1 MKYTYLIMLLMLFG
15 MGSLVAQTTVSIE
28 NKVTAPAASVPVQV
42 SMLNFS
48 SVGAVTLFITYD
60 SEVLSF
66 QGIDNITAG
75 PAGSWFT
82 STTTNTI
89 IVQFTTPVNNTG
101 YTMNGHIFDLKFGY
115 LGGFNSNLTISSV
128 EVANAFLTNIPV
140 AVTNN
145 GSVTQSAALATV
157 NLGSDQPAASA
168 NPVTVPL
175 NMATAQEFSSFI
187 YKISFDPA
195 KLSFVQILNQ
205 GVNGSITAPAP
216 VNGVLTLTWNGTSY
230 PSGYTGKVCDLKFV
244 YNGGGDAPLTF
255 KPGSQIVKSN
265 TQVLATN
272 YTNGKVVLGSFTS
285 TLSLPTLTTD
295 INATV
300 TAPVNFVFGDEGSA
314 DIGAFNLKIGYDN
327 TKLAYQGFTYGTI
340 PSGVTISAVGGVL
353 TVVWSNS
360 ANVTSFGGT
369 LLNLKFKNIGTGT
382 SALTFNA
389 GTTVTQTNLSNVAVT
404 TTNGSVVSNWLVT
417 PATKTVI
424 VGDPAFT
431 FSVTTAGLEVFK
443 WQYKYHG
450 TGSWADLSNDATYSG
465 VTSNILTVTGASLA
479 MSTNTYQC
487 VNLTT
492 GITTTNFAVLTV
504 NPAIAITLDP
514 QNASIF
520 EGGNTSFSV
529 TATGSPLAYS
539 WEASSNSGG
548 TWATLASLDPTN
560 IFHNGDATAT
570 LNVINA
576 QLSANGSWIRCV
588 VSSIPS
594 NHAVLTVTA
603 VTQPVSTTVN
613 LGVSAT
619 FGVTAVNATAWKW
632 QYSTNGS
639 APWNDCSGGVYS
651 NETTATLSISGA
663 TASMNGYYYR
673 CQLSPSTAPVTYT
686 NGLAKLTVNPLVVNT
701 KVILQGAYNGTDMNI
716 ILKTLNRIPLAQP
729 YGSVPYNTAAF
740 TYTGTES
747 VGSIP
752 ADVVDWVLVELRT
765 GTASATV
772 TANGKKAGFLLKDGS
787 IVGTDGSSLLAF
799 PLVEMGN
806 YYIVVRHRNHLPIMS
821 AAAQPLSSTSVL
833 YDFTTASAKAYG
845 TGPMAALAGG
855 KFGLWGGDV
864 NLNNVIRYGGPSND
878 PAAISAAIGTSVVNA
893 YSQYDV
899 NMNGVAR
906 YGGPS
911 NDPAAISSF
920 VGTSVKNSQVP

>member
-1 MKYTYLIMLLMLFG
+1 MFFSIG
-15 MGSLVAQTTVSIE
+15 TVSAVGTSISIE

-48 SVGAVTLFITYD
+48 SVGAVTLFIAYD

-75 PAGSWFT
+75 PAGSWYA

-89 IVQFTTPVNNTG
+89 IVQFTTPINNVG
-101 YTMNGHIFDLKFGY
+101 YTMNGHVFDLKFGY
-115 LGGFNSNLTISSV
+115 LGGFNSNLTITSA
-128 EVANAFLTNIPV
+128 EVANAFLGSIPV
-140 AVTNN
+140 DLTNN

-157 NLGSDQPAASA
+157 DLGSDQPAASG

-175 NMATAQEFSSFI
+175 NMATTQEFSSFI

-216 VNGVLTLTWNGTSY
+216 VNGVLTLTWNGTPY

-272 YTNGKVVLGSFTS
+272 YTNGKVVLGSYAS

-295 INATV
+295 INAVV
-300 TAPVNFVFGDEGSA
+300 TAPVNFVFADEA
-314 DIGAFNLKIGYDN
+314 IANIGAFNLKIGYDN
-327 TKLAYQGFTYGTI
+327 TKIAYQGFTYGTI

-382 SALTFNA
+382 SALTFNS

-431 FSVTTAGLEVFK
+431 FSVTTAGLEMFK
-443 WQYKYHG
+443 WQYKFHG

-504 NPAIAITLDP
+504 NPAVTITLDP

-520 EGGNTSFSV
+520 VGGNTSFSV
-529 TATGSPLAYS
+529 TATGSPLTYS
-539 WEASSNSGG
+539 WEVSSNSGG

-576 QLSANGSWIRCV
+576 QLSANGAWIRCV

-603 VTQPVSTTVN
+603 VTQPVSTSVN
-613 LGVSAT
+613 LGASAT
-619 FGVTAVNATAWKW
+619 FGVTAVNATAWQW

-639 APWNDCSGGVYS
+639 APWTNCSGGVYS
-651 NETTATLSISGA
+651 NGTTATLSITGA
-663 TASMNGYYYR
+663 TASMEGYYYR

-686 NGLAKLTVNPLVVNT
+686 NGLAKLTVNPLVVDA
-701 KVILQGAYNGTDMNI
+701 KVFLEGPFSGGVMLTS
-716 ILKTLNRIPLAQP
+716 LKTANLIPLSQP
-729 YGSVPYNTAAF
+729 YNAAPWS
-740 TYTGTES
+740 YSGTES
-747 VGSIP
+747 VGAIP
-752 ADVVDWVLVELRT
+752 LNVVDWILVELRA
-765 GTASATV
+765 TAGGATLSRR
-772 TANGKKAGFLLKDGS
+772 AGFVLANGS
-787 IVGTDGSSLLAF
+787 IVDVDGTSALKFTTMDL
-799 PLVEMGN
+799 GN
-806 YYIVVRHRNHLPIMS
+806 YFVVIKHRNHLGIMS
-821 AAAQPLSSTSVL
+821 GAVVALSSTSTL
-833 YDFTTASAKAYG
+833 YNFTSAQTQAYFTVGG
-845 TGPMAALAGG
+845 TPMKSLAGG
-855 KFGLWGGDV
+855 LFGMFAGNANGDAIINNSDYIIYAIQNSAV
-864 NLNNVIRYGGPSND
+864 NYNKADFNLSG
-878 PAAISAAIGTSVVNA
+878 VVNNSDYIKYA
-893 YSQYDV
+893 TNNS
-899 NMNGVAR
+899 R
-906 YGGPS
+906 
-911 NDPAAISSF
+911 ISYI
-920 VGTSVKNSQVP
+920 P